1 LSSTVQGLPLAEELS
16 VVFARM
22 SGLLLAEETV
32 STAIELVTA
41 LATDAIPGTVGAGVT
56 LVDQW
61 GGKTT
66 SGASDPVVEKA
77 DRVQYEL
84 DEGPCL
90 TAWEQRTL
98 VRVEDIGSDGRWPRW
113 SATVELLGL
122 RAALSVPLVA
132 GDRSLGA
139 IKVYAR
145 RPGAFHRH
153 AERMLVM
160 FAAQAAILLAN
171 VQSMDSARGL
181 SDSLKDALRSRDVI
195 ATAKGI
201 LMAREG
207 IVQEQAFAVLVDSA
221 QREHK
226 TLRAVAAAVVK
237 STVRRGH

>member
-1 LSSTVQGLPLAEELS
+1 MSSMVEGLPLAEELS

-41 LATDAIPGTVGAGVT
+41 LATDAIPGAVGAGVT

-113 SATVELLGL
+113 SATVELLEL
-122 RAALSVPLVA
+122 RAALSAPLVA

-145 RPGAFHRH
+145 QPGAFHGH
-153 AERMLVM
+153 AERLLVM
-160 FAAQAAILLAN
+160 FAAQAAILLAS
-171 VQSMDSARGL
+171 VQSMD
-181 SDSLKDALRSRDVI
+181 
-195 ATAKGI
+195 
-201 LMAREG
+201 
-207 IVQEQAFAVLVDSA
+207 
-221 QREHK
+221 
-226 TLRAVAAAVVK
+226 
-237 STVRRGH
+237 

>member
-1 LSSTVQGLPLAEELS
+1 MVQVLPLADELS

-22 SGLLLAEETV
+22 SGLLLSEETV
-32 STAIELVTA
+32 STAVGLVTA
-41 LATDAIPGTVGAGVT
+41 LARDSIPGALGAGVT
-56 LVDQW
+56 LVDER
-61 GGKTT
+61 GGKTS
-66 SGASDPVVEKA
+66 SGASDPLVERA
-77 DRVQYEL
+77 DSLQYEL

-90 TAWEQRTL
+90 AAWAQRAL
-98 VRVEDIGSDGRWPRW
+98 VRLDDVGSDGRWPRW
-113 SATVELLGL
+113 CRAVEPLGL
-122 RAALSVPLVA
+122 RAALSAPLVA

-145 RPGAFHRH
+145 QPGAFDRH
-153 AERMLVM
+153 AEHLLVM

-171 VQSMDSARGL
+171 VQSVESARRL
-181 SDSLKDALRSRDVI
+181 SDGLKDALRSRDLI

-207 IVQEQAFAVLVDSA
+207 IAEEPALAVLVASA

-226 TLRAVAAAVVK
+226 TLRDAAHALVR